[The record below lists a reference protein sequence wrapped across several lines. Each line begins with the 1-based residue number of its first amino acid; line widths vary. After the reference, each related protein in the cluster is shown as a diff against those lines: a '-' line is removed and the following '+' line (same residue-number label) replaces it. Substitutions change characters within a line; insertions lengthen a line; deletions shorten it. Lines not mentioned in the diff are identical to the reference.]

1 MKIRIV
7 TTLFIAALVAGLA
20 GAQTQT
26 RQYSAKFICGKAS
39 DEQVKAFLAA
49 PGLYYTAINVHNLT
63 SNTTA
68 GLRKRWSFGKVNEQP
83 GGLSPW
89 VSASVPPGQ
98 TILIDCRELLGAVG
112 NPPFAEGAIEIIS
125 TADIDVIGVYT
136 SVGASNLV
144 TTMTIDRAP
153 RR

>member
-1 MKIRIV
+1 MKRL
-7 TTLFIAALVAGLA
+7 LFVALFLIPVVAS
-20 GAQTQT
+20 AQVPF
-26 RQYSAKFICGKAS
+26 RYVAKFVCGKPTNVEIS
-39 DEQVKAFLAA
+39 TLAVA
-49 PGLYYTAINVHNLT
+49 PGTYFTAINVHNLT

-125 TADIDVIGVYT
+125 NVDIDVIGVYT
-136 SVGASNLV
+136 TVGSSNLV
-144 TTMTIDRAP
+144 TTMQIDRVP

>member
-1 MKIRIV
+1 MKRL
-7 TTLFIAALVAGLA
+7 LFVSLFLIPVVAS
-20 GAQTQT
+20 AQVPF
-26 RQYSAKFICGKAS
+26 RYVAKFVCGKPTTVEIS
-39 DEQVKAFLAA
+39 TLAVA
-49 PGLYYTAINVHNLT
+49 PGTYFTAINVHNLT

-83 GGLSPW
+83 GGLSQW

-112 NPPFAEGAIEIIS
+112 NPPFGEGAIEIIS
-125 TADIDVIGVYT
+125 NVDIDVIGVYT